1 MAASAD
7 GARAGA
13 GAGAGGAG
21 GGSKKERKPK
31 KPGVMQQL
39 EDLIIRPPRAQYSR
53 ELDLLGGAPTAGAP
67 GALFVLQGRAFCRVD
82 RTLRN
87 ARGEALQL
95 SYYHPAWW
103 NGERRLP
110 AVIYAHGNSGC
121 RCDAN
126 DVAALLLPQNICV
139 VALDF
144 AGSGKSEGEYVTL
157 GAREMEDLG
166 AAKEWLMRRGQ
177 TSRVGLW
184 GRSMGA
190 VASLLCARQ
199 DPSVAGLV
207 LDSIFSRLNDVAM
220 ELVRVSAPKLPGAIA
235 RSALYFM
242 RRGIRRRA
250 GFDISELDALSA
262 AEGSWTPALFMHGEA
277 DTMIGAHHSRKVH
290 AAYSGDKNLVTFE
303 GDHNDARPQFA
314 KDSASIFWYN
324 TLQPPSKLE
333 NEVPGCAPHAKDLLF
348 FSEMTRMGNED
359 AGGGELGSRGSSDA
373 DDGTRAAS
381 GMPGMF
387 GVESLT
393 REMQRHAETADST
406 RAASG
411 GARPRLGV
419 QGSERGGG
427 GGRTNGA
434 ALCRSTRNVA
444 SDSDDDFGA
453 MDDTDEQLLAA
464 AIAMSL
470 SDAVE
475 SSADGQSGA

>member
-1 MAASAD
+1 M
-7 GARAGA
+7 
-13 GAGAGGAG
+13 
-21 GGSKKERKPK
+21 
-31 KPGVMQQL
+31 
-39 EDLIIRPPRAQYSR
+39 
-53 ELDLLGGAPTAGAP
+53 
-67 GALFVLQGRAFCRVD
+67 
-82 RTLRN
+82 
-87 ARGEALQL
+87 
-95 SYYHPAWW
+95 
-103 NGERRLP
+103 
-110 AVIYAHGNSGC
+110 
-121 RCDAN
+121 
-126 DVAALLLPQNICV
+126 
-139 VALDF
+139 
-144 AGSGKSEGEYVTL
+144 TL

-359 AGGGELGSRGSSDA
+359 AGAASWARAGAQTPATGRSGLRHARDVRRGKSDSRDA
-373 DDGTRAAS
+373 ATRGDGRQHAGRQRWRAAQARRA
-381 GMPGMF
+381 G
-387 GVESLT
+387 
-393 REMQRHAETADST
+393 QRK
-406 RAASG
+406 RWW
-411 GARPRLGV
+411 
-419 QGSERGGG
+419 QGKDKR
-427 GGRTNGA
+427 RR
-434 ALCRSTRNVA
+434 LCRSTRNVA

-453 MDDTDEQLLAA
+453 MDDTDEQRAA
-464 AIAMSL
+464 AIAMASATPSNRPQTARAAPIISL
-470 SDAVE
+470 ARD
-475 SSADGQSGA
+475 